1 MKELFKALGQ
11 FREQV
16 SAVKKDADNP
26 FYKSKYADLNSI
38 LEVIK
43 NPLLISGLA
52 ISHNCKHTES
62 GFIVVTTLAHIESG
76 EHIESEFPVFGNK
89 PQEIWSSMSYAR
101 RYNLLALLDIPT
113 EDDDGQ
119 KANEAPRTQK
129 EVKPYAKQQD
139 EFGLDLDDYIASI
152 AMEKDSESLKL
163 LYTRGLKLCISEKQK
178 DFFTS
183 LKDKQKKVLWI

>member
-1 MKELFKALGQ
+1 MKELFKSLWK

-43 NPLLISGLA
+43 DPLKQSGIA
-52 ISHNCKHTES
+52 ISHNCKYTES
-62 GFIVVTTLAHIESG
+62 GFIVVTTLVHIESG
-76 EHIESEFPVFGNK
+76 EHIESDFPVFGNK

-113 EDDDGQ
+113 EDDDWQ
-119 KANEAPRTQK
+119 KANEAPRTK
-129 EVKPYAKQQD
+129 ATTATKWFNFKDMKQCIAD
-139 EFGLDLDDYIASI
+139 WTDTEILLSNYI
-152 AMEKDSESLKL
+152 KDNW
-163 LYTRGLKLCISEKQK
+163 YTLSGDMKTCLRTYCDSWELVEPVRK
-178 DFFTS
+178 
-183 LKDKQKKVLWI
+183 

>member
-1 MKELFKALGQ
+1 MKELFKSLGQ

-16 SAVKKDADNP
+16 SSVKKDADNP

-43 NPLLISGLA
+43 NPLLVSGLA

-76 EHIESEFPVFGNK
+76 EHMESEFPVFGNK

-101 RYNLLALLDIPT
+101 RYNILALLDIPT

-129 EVKPYAKQQD
+129 EVREKKWFNYKDLKQ
-139 EFGLDLDDYIASI
+139 
-152 AMEKDSESLKL
+152 
-163 LYTRGLKLCISEKQK
+163 CISDWTDTEILLSNYIK
-178 DFFTS
+178 DNWYTLS
-183 LKDKQKKVLWI
+183 GDMKTCLRTYCDSGELIEPVRK

>member
-43 NPLLISGLA
+43 NPLLVSGLA

-129 EVKPYAKQQD
+129 EVQEKKWFNYKDLKQCIAWWTD
-139 EFGLDLDDYIASI
+139 TELLLAEYI
-152 AMEKDSESLKL
+152 KDNW
-163 LYTRGLKLCISEKQK
+163 YTLSGDMRNCLRTYCDTWELVEPVRK
-178 DFFTS
+178 
-183 LKDKQKKVLWI
+183 

>member
-43 NPLLISGLA
+43 DPLKQSWIA

-76 EHIESEFPVFGNK
+76 EHIESEFPVFWNK

-119 KANEAPRTQK
+119 KANEAPRIQK
-129 EVKPYAKQQD
+129 EVQQ
-139 EFGLDLDDYIASI
+139 EKKWLHYKDLELAIKEWFDTDIALRQYI
-152 AMEKDSESLKL
+152 
-163 LYTRGLKLCISEKQK
+163 K
-178 DFFTS
+178 DFWYTCS
-183 LKDKQKKVLWI
+183 APMWEVIKKYLATGELEKPNFNK

>member
-43 NPLLISGLA
+43 DPLKQSWIA

-76 EHIESEFPVFGNK
+76 EHIESEFPVFWNK

-113 EDDDGQ
+113 EDDDWQ
-119 KANEAPRTQK
+119 KANEAPRTKTEAVQEK
-129 EVKPYAKQQD
+129 KWFNFKDLKQCIAD
-139 EFGLDLDDYIASI
+139 WTDTEILLSNYI
-152 AMEKDSESLKL
+152 KDN
-163 LYTRGLKLCISEKQK
+163 G
-178 DFFTS
+178 FTLS
-183 LKDKQKKVLWI
+183 GDMRTCLRTYCDNGELVEPIRK

>member
-1 MKELFKALGQ
+1 METKNTLYSALGQ

-43 NPLLISGLA
+43 NPLLVSGIA

-129 EVKPYAKQQD
+129 EVQEKKWFNYS
-139 EFGLDLDDYIASI
+139 DLKKCIAWWTDTELLLAEYI
-152 AMEKDSESLKL
+152 KDNW
-163 LYTRGLKLCISEKQK
+163 YTLSGDMRNCLRTYCDTWELVEPVRK
-178 DFFTS
+178 
-183 LKDKQKKVLWI
+183 

>member
-1 MKELFKALGQ
+1 METKNTLYSALGQ

-43 NPLLISGLA
+43 NPLLVSGIA

-89 PQEIWSSMSYAR
+89 PQEIGSSMSYAR

-129 EVKPYAKQQD
+129 EVQEKKWFNYKDLKQC
-139 EFGLDLDDYIASI
+139 IA
-152 AMEKDSESLKL
+152 
-163 LYTRGLKLCISEKQK
+163 
-178 DFFTS
+178 
-183 LKDKQKKVLWI
+183 

>member
-1 MKELFKALGQ
+1 MKELFKSLGQ

-38 LEVIK
+38 LEIIK
-43 NPLLISGLA
+43 DPLKQSWIA

-76 EHIESEFPVFGNK
+76 EHIESEFPVFWNK

-129 EVKPYAKQQD
+129 EVQQEKKWFNFDNLQDAIWDWFDTDVGLRQYIKDYWFTCSAPMWEVIKKYLATGDLVKPEY
-139 EFGLDLDDYIASI
+139 
-152 AMEKDSESLKL
+152 
-163 LYTRGLKLCISEKQK
+163 
-178 DFFTS
+178 
-183 LKDKQKKVLWI
+183 KK

>member
-43 NPLLISGLA
+43 NPLLVSGIA

-89 PQEIWSSMSYAR
+89 PQEIGSSMSYAR

-113 EDDDGQ
+113 EDDDANS
-119 KANEAPRTQK
+119 ANEAPRTKK
-129 EVKPYAKQQD
+129 ETTTVVKWFNYP
-139 EFGLDLDDYIASI
+139 DLKKCIAGWTDTELLLAEYI
-152 AMEKDSESLKL
+152 KDNW
-163 LYTRGLKLCISEKQK
+163 YTLSGDMRTCLRTYCDSGELVEPEY
-178 DFFTS
+178 
-183 LKDKQKKVLWI
+183 KK